1 MATQN
6 ECGISTS
13 IATFAPA
20 SPDLSKTLCSRGNL
34 RVGSFSQEEQPVVHG
49 HYLPVF
55 PFSKRVIYA

>member
-20 SPDLSKTLCSRGNL
+20 SPDLSKTLYSRGNL
-34 RVGSFSQEEQPVVHG
+34 LVEEFWQAW
-49 HYLPVF
+49 
-55 PFSKRVIYA
+55 RTAD